1 MVNETE
7 RSLATESEIRDAIR
21 NLRHTLKSGSQLPNV
36 WTFFS
41 NKNKKLMTIQG
52 DVPFI
57 QSILLERDCS
67 VQRYS
72 IKSDD
77 PSLKCDA
84 GVCILAE
91 YVDGAIEWM
100 LCGRHSRVLSNGKET
115 VARFK
120 LLAESINARFS
131 LVTEKTVEP
140 RLIEFQNWLTLSS
153 ALVRARD
160 FSIEKETEAILR
172 HLRNSSE
179 STFEEVMSFSGLDPA
194 LIIASVAR
202 LIMNGRV
209 TCNLKNAPISK
220 STKFSITD
228 CPERK
233 ERTSSS
239 RSTRESAPII
249 DSIYV
254 AQCKRTVRIPLEY
267 RDLNKWPSV
276 TPQSLR
282 DEDAFRRNKQAID
295 MYVFNRSFSD
305 IKKETGLGMD
315 WVQKLFKKCLEIDN
329 DGEIR
334 GYRGLVKYLRIKR
347 YQRAATLPERNEFSA
362 ERSGFSGAFMQLLE
376 KYPKELTTLIES
388 SVLKQ
393 RRGAEGLPESKIS
406 WRTLQC
412 QILSLL
418 EKKGVKKN
426 EYPFNTRT
434 KGYGAI
440 STLGRSLLLK
450 NPSKYIKAR
459 FGANAARTSLI
470 GKGYRPLV
478 EAVGPYQILELD
490 FHKLDTAATVDIE
503 TPYKGT
509 ISATVPRWW
518 VGFVVE
524 TFSKAIISSSDSF
537 EKQTTESCVLDLID
551 AAVCPPEALERLR
564 SYSECRDGCWLPNQ
578 LMHHLAFHGWDILK
592 LDRAWAHRGENVVSS
607 LIATVGCVV
616 CFSQPRAWW
625 MRATVERSFLELTAR
640 CIQRLPTTTGSGPSD
655 TRKNDPDKQALS
667 LKFSRNEICDL
678 VVKDVRRENESP
690 KEGVFWESPL
700 DCLRRCQSMDTYF
713 PRPLPEGRR
722 LDRPTQW
729 VRIRVKVEAN
739 PSKGVAPCL
748 RVRRTRYR
756 GAELASAWSLIGQ
769 SVQLEVFRRDI
780 RIARVVRLVDGSFL
794 GSVEPDRK
802 WMKYRISWQSF
813 LLIQKYG
820 LYKKFST
827 FLSDPVSQYLE
838 EKGKTILNGRKTTSR
853 IRKSSA
859 SSIDRVQKDF
869 LNKDVGQSEENLEK
883 AVEIKAQLISTEG
896 GGGDLL
902 SLLGSP
908 PRVRSFIR

>member
-1 MVNETE
+1 MVNETG

-21 NLRHTLKSGSQLPNV
+21 NLRHTLESGSQLPNV

-41 NKNKKLMTIQG
+41 NKNKKLLTIQG

-77 PSLKCDA
+77 PRLKCDA

-91 YVDGAIEWM
+91 YVDGSIEWM
-100 LCGRHSRVLSNGKET
+100 LCGRHSRILSNDKET
-115 VARFK
+115 VARVK

-140 RLIEFQNWLTLSS
+140 RLIEFQNWLTLSA

-160 FSIEKETEAILR
+160 FSIEKETEAILH
-172 HLRNSSE
+172 HLRSNSD

-194 LIIASVAR
+194 LTIASVAR
-202 LIMNGRV
+202 LVMNGRV
-209 TCNLKNAPISK
+209 TCNLKNTPINK
-220 STKFSITD
+220 STKFSITN
-228 CPERK
+228 CSERK
-233 ERTSSS
+233 ESASFS
-239 RSTRESAPII
+239 RSAKESTPKI

-254 AQCKRTVRIPLEY
+254 AQCKRTARIPLEY

-276 TPQSLR
+276 TPQLLR
-282 DEDAFRRNKQAID
+282 NEDVFRRNKQAID
-295 MYVFNRSFSD
+295 MYVFNRSLSD
-305 IKKETGLGMD
+305 IKKETGLGID
-315 WVQKLFKKCLEIDN
+315 WIRNLFNKCLEIDS

-347 YQRAATLPERNEFSA
+347 YQRVATLPEQNEFNA
-362 ERSGFSGAFMQLLE
+362 EKSGFSGAFMQLLG
-376 KYPKELTTLIES
+376 KYPEELTTLIES

-393 RRGAEGLPESKIS
+393 RRGAEGVPESKIS
-406 WRTLQC
+406 WRALQS

-418 EKKGVKKN
+418 ERKGVKKN

-440 STLGRSLLLK
+440 STLGRSLLFK
-450 NPSKYIKAR
+450 NPSKFIRAR
-459 FGANAARTSLI
+459 FGVNAARTSGI
-470 GKGYRPLV
+470 GKGYRPLI
-478 EAVGPYQILELD
+478 EPVGPYQILELD

-509 ISATVPRWW
+509 ISATIPRWW
-518 VGFVVE
+518 VGYVVE

-578 LMHHLAFHGWDILK
+578 LMHNLAFHGWDILK

-667 LKFSRNEICDL
+667 LRFSRNEICDL

-722 LDRPTQW
+722 MDRPTQW
-729 VRIRVKVEAN
+729 VRVRAKIEAN

-748 RVRRTRYR
+748 RVHRTRYR
-756 GAELASAWSLIGQ
+756 GPNLASAWNLIGQ
-769 SVQLEVFRRDI
+769 SVQLEVCRKDI
-780 RIARVVRLVDGSFL
+780 RIARVVRLADGSRL
-794 GSVEPDRK
+794 GSVEPERR
-802 WMKYRISWQSF
+802 WMKHQISWQSF
-813 LLIQKYG
+813 LIIQKYG
-820 LYKKFST
+820 YYKKFANSV
-827 FLSDPVSQYLE
+827 SDPVSQYLK
-838 EKGKTILNGRKTTSR
+838 EKGKNISDGKSPPSR
-853 IRKSSA
+853 IRKNSA
-859 SSIDRVQKDF
+859 NSIDRVRNDV
-869 LNKDVGQSEENLEK
+869 LNLDLEK
-883 AVEIKAQLISTEG
+883 NKTKLEETAGVEDENIGVKG
-896 GGGDLL
+896 GGDDLL
-902 SLLGSP
+902 SLLGSV
-908 PRVRSFIR
+908 PRVRSFSR